1 MGAAAFHLDKEL
13 SPFSER
19 SYSAGDDSD
28 VTRSSQLDIKELQR
42 LGALES
48 LSWSNA
54 GTFTPV
60 RSIPSRR
67 VISGLIKR
75 AIAGGAA
82 LDFLPQDDRE
92 WVLDNLRLLRT
103 ALREVVESHRGPA
116 RRPQV
121 QGRDGHTQLRSQ
133 VIADAF
139 WRSTGFSFDPDA
151 FVAYLDGWQ
160 QNQTLQMNEL
170 PGLRTALQV
179 SVLDALAEAVA
190 PALERPAS
198 GVLTT
203 LTGRFSIPRLITALR
218 DVGQADWEFLSDQTS
233 VVDHVLRRD
242 PAGSYAQ
249 MTKESRALYRS
260 VIADLACRSD
270 FDECQVAEAAVSL
283 AEAAARPGACNSCT
297 SDRQVHVGCYLLG
310 EGLPKLRSAIG
321 YRPGLKR
328 RFRDLLRT
336 FPNGFYLVSIEACTL
351 LIVVLVL
358 AGLHHLS
365 PVVASFFFL
374 LIPASQAAVEI
385 VNAVVTA
392 VLPARPLPKL
402 DFSEGIPDQFKTM
415 VAVPALLLNEREVQH
430 LLEGIEIRYLANRD
444 RNVYFALLT
453 DSPDSHERFDGKEAL
468 AGLCGRGIRELNRK
482 YGVCGAGPF
491 FLFHR
496 LRTFNASQ
504 NTWMGWERKRG
515 KLLDLSRLLRGD
527 EGRFSTKVGD
537 LSILPQIRYVITLDA
552 DTQLPRDAAH
562 RLVGTL
568 AHPLNRAVIDPVTN
582 TVTRGYGVLQPRVG
596 ISVQSASRSWLASIY
611 SGQTGF
617 DIYTRAVSDVYQD
630 LYGEGIFAGKG
641 IFDVDVFQ
649 HVLSD
654 RFPCNTLLSHDLIE
668 GAYTRAALVSDIEVI
683 EDYPSHFSAYSR
695 RKHRWVRGDWQ
706 ISQWLFPRVP
716 DFRGRMVPNPIN
728 VVSRWKIFD
737 NLRRSLVDPCLF
749 ALLLAGWFILPG
761 HAWYW
766 TTITALLLVFP
777 GHVQALIS
785 ICRIRDVRHLRAAFE
800 GISADLMS
808 GYLNALVILTFLPH
822 QALVMIDA
830 IIRTIVRHR
839 FTGRRLLEWETA
851 AEAESGRETRR
862 PADTYLAWT
871 PWMALGLAVTLAFT
885 RPEVCP
891 YALPFL
897 LVWAAAPSIARWL
910 SREKAAG
917 RVIITSHQ
925 KRFLRTSAMHM
936 WRYFHENGGPA
947 ENWLIPDNVQEDASD
962 AAHRA
967 SPTNLGLLLNARLA
981 ACEMGYL
988 TLPEFV
994 TATAST
1000 LSTMA
1005 LLPKHRGHFLN
1016 WYDTRSLQP
1025 LNPPAVSTV
1034 DSGNLAVSLWT
1045 LKQGCLALSKQ
1056 PIFGKPLWQGLLD
1069 HVCILRDLDRQ
1080 GARDICTVAQ
1090 VWGTDGRKWLTG
1102 VDGLKRAVQPLLSG
1116 SSESAR
1122 HWATSLV
1129 ERVTAVRA
1137 LADTLAPWFGVLGER
1152 TVRELLGDPEACLAE
1167 LTLDRVSVLADRFRG
1182 TLKSPQFAPL
1192 NDAMLRA
1199 AMTAETLQS
1208 ELMRLAADADRLVDE
1223 MDFRFLYDERR
1234 KLLAV
1239 GYDVADQKLDAA
1251 RYGLLASEARMAA
1264 FVAVAKG
1271 DIPQDSWF
1279 HLGRSQTCSGGW
1291 RVLLSWTGT
1300 MFEYLMPTLW
1310 MRSYPRTIL
1319 EQSSRAAVE
1328 IQRAYGRKMRMP
1340 WGVSESA
1347 YSVTDR
1353 DGFYQYRA
1361 FGLPEIALK
1370 RARSKPRVSAP
1381 YAAFLALAVRPAAA
1395 IRNLQRMRNRGW
1407 WGRYG
1412 LYEAVEFPEREKP
1425 APVRC
1430 WMAHHQGMSLLAI
1443 VNCLSGSP
1451 FQRLFHSVPQVMA
1464 TELLLHEKVPMGVR
1478 VRREPYF
1485 DPPTSVQTATCT
1497 PGNVSV
1503 HSLLP

>member
-1 MGAAAFHLDKEL
+1 MSAAALHLDKEPASSSSEHI
-13 SPFSER
+13 SP
-19 SYSAGDDSD
+19 GMNDSD
-28 VTRSSQLDIKELQR
+28 VAATAQLDVEELRR
-42 LGALES
+42 LGSLECS
-48 LSWSNA
+48 QWSYAGLSARSRVLLRRKAVSTLIRRAANGEA
-54 GTFTPV
+54 G
-60 RSIPSRR
+60 
-67 VISGLIKR
+67 
-75 AIAGGAA
+75 
-82 LDFLPQDDRE
+82 LDFLAQEDRE
-92 WVLDNLRLLRT
+92 WVLDHLRLLRT
-103 ALREVVESHRGPA
+103 ALAEVRESRREPV
-116 RRPQV
+116 RRPHV
-121 QGRDGHTQLRSQ
+121 QGRDGGTQTRTQ

-139 WRSTGFSFDPDA
+139 WRSTNFSFTPEGLT
-151 FVAYLDGWQ
+151 AYLDGWQ
-160 QNQTLQMNEL
+160 QKQTLDLDEL
-170 PGLRTALQV
+170 PNLRTALQV
-179 SVLDALAEAVA
+179 TVLNVLAEAAA
-190 PALERPAS
+190 PAGSAPGLVIALP
-198 GVLTT
+198 
-203 LTGRFSIPRLITALR
+203 GRFPIPHLITALR
-218 DVGQADWEFLSDQTS
+218 EVAEADWELLSDQTS
-233 VVDHVLRRD
+233 VVDHILRRD

-249 MTKESRALYRS
+249 MTKQSRALYRS
-260 VIADLACRSD
+260 VISDLARRSK
-270 FDECQVAEAAVSL
+270 FDECQIAETTVSL
-283 AEAAARPGACNSCT
+283 AQAAARQDACHSCS
-297 SDRQVHVGCYLLG
+297 SDRQVHVGYYLVDD
-310 EGLPKLRSAIG
+310 GLPQLRAGVG
-321 YRPGLKR
+321 YRPTPRR
-328 RFRDLLRT
+328 RFQDLLRT
-336 FPNGFYLVSIEACTL
+336 YPNGFYLVSIEACTL

-358 AGLHHLS
+358 AGLHRLS

-385 VNAVVTA
+385 VNAFVTA
-392 VLPARPLPKL
+392 LLPARPLPKL
-402 DFSEGIPDQFKTM
+402 DFSEGIPDPYKTM

-430 LLEGIEIRYLANRD
+430 LLEGLEIRYLANRD
-444 RNVYFALLT
+444 PNLYFALLT

-468 AGLCGRGIRELNRK
+468 AGVCGRGIRDLNRK
-482 YGVCGAGPF
+482 YGGSGEGPF

-496 LRTFNASQ
+496 LRTFNPSQ
-504 NTWMGWERKRG
+504 NSWMGWERKRG

-527 EGRFSTKVGD
+527 EERFSIKVGD

-552 DTQLPRDAAH
+552 DTQLPREAAH

-630 LYGEGIFAGKG
+630 LYAEGIFAGKG
-641 IFDVDVFQ
+641 IFDVDVFEQ
-649 HVLSD
+649 VLGD

-668 GAYTRAALVSDIEVI
+668 GAYTRAALVSDVEVI

-716 DFRGRMVPNPIN
+716 DSRGRMVPNPIN

-785 ICRIRDVRHLRAAFE
+785 LSRIRDIRHLPATFE
-800 GISADLMS
+800 AIGADLTS
-808 GYLNALVILTFLPH
+808 GYLNALVTLTFLPH
-822 QALVMIDA
+822 QAMVMVDA

-851 AEAESGRETRR
+851 AEAESGQENRR
-862 PADTYLAWT
+862 PADRYLGWT
-871 PWMALGLAVTLAFT
+871 PWMALGLAIALVFT
-885 RPEVCP
+885 RPEVCV

-897 LVWAAAPSIARWL
+897 LVWAGAPTIARWL

-917 RVIITSHQ
+917 RAVSNSRQ
-925 KRFLRTSAMHM
+925 KHFLRTSAMQI
-936 WRYFHENGGPA
+936 WRYFHENGGPGD
-947 ENWLIPDNVQEDASD
+947 NWLIPDNVQEEAADT
-962 AAHRA
+962 AHRA

-994 TATAST
+994 TATGHT

-1005 LLPKHRGHFLN
+1005 SLPKHRGHFLN
-1016 WYDTRSLQP
+1016 WYDTLSLQALAP
-1025 LNPPAVSTV
+1025 AAVSTV

-1045 LKQGCLALSKQ
+1045 LKQGCLALSKG
-1056 PIFGKPLWQGLLD
+1056 PIFGKPLWQGLRD
-1069 HVCILRDLDRQ
+1069 HVCLLRDLDRAR
-1080 GARDICTVAQ
+1080 ARDIYNLTQ
-1090 VWGTDGRKWLTG
+1090 PWGTDGWQWL
-1102 VDGLKRAVQPLLSG
+1102 VGLESLEAAIQPLLSE
-1116 SSESAR
+1116 SSASVAY
-1122 HWATSLV
+1122 WAAALA
-1129 ERVTAVRA
+1129 ERVAAVRT
-1137 LADTLAPWFGVLGER
+1137 LADTLAPWHSALGENA
-1152 TVRELLGDPEACLAE
+1152 VRELVPEPETCLAE
-1167 LTLDRVSVLADRFRG
+1167 LTLDRASVLADRFRG
-1182 TLKSPQFAPL
+1182 ALKSPQFAAL

-1199 AMTAETLQS
+1199 AMTAETLQT
-1208 ELMRLAADADRLVDE
+1208 ELARLAANADRLVDE
-1223 MDFRFLYDERR
+1223 MDFGFLYDERR
-1234 KLLAV
+1234 KLLSV
-1239 GYDVADQKLDAA
+1239 GYDVAGQKLDVA

-1264 FVAVAKG
+1264 FVAIAKG
-1271 DIPQDSWF
+1271 DIPQNSWF
-1279 HLGRSQTCSGGW
+1279 HLGRSQTSSGGW

-1310 MRSYPRTIL
+1310 MRHYPRTIL

-1361 FGLPEIALK
+1361 FGLPQIALK
-1370 RARSKPRVSAP
+1370 RARSKPRVAAP
-1381 YAAFLALAVRPAAA
+1381 YASFLALAVHPAAA

-1412 LYEAVEFPEREKP
+1412 LYEAVEFAEREKP
-1425 APVRC
+1425 NPVRC

-1443 VNCLSGSP
+1443 ANCLCESP
-1451 FQRLFHSVPQVMA
+1451 FQRLFHSEPQVVA
-1464 TELLLHEKVPMGVR
+1464 TELVLHEKAPRGLR

-1485 DPPTSVQTATCT
+1485 EPPTSVQTATCAS
-1497 PGNVSV
+1497 GRISA
-1503 HSLLP
+1503 HGLLP

>member
-1 MGAAAFHLDKEL
+1 MSAAASHLDKEPASSSSECV
-13 SPFSER
+13 SP
-19 SYSAGDDSD
+19 GIDDSD
-28 VTRSSQLDIKELQR
+28 GILPSQADVEKLRRLGSLESSQWSYA
-42 LGALES
+42 G
-48 LSWSNA
+48 LSA
-54 GTFTPV
+54 
-60 RSIPSRR
+60 RR
-67 VISGLIKR
+67 RGLVCRKAISTLIRR
-75 AIAGGAA
+75 AAARGAA
-82 LDFLPQDDRE
+82 LDFLAQEDRE
-92 WVLDNLRLLRT
+92 CVLDNLRLLRT
-103 ALREVVESHRGPA
+103 ALGEVIESYRDPA
-116 RRPQV
+116 RHPQV
-121 QGRDGHTQLRSQ
+121 QGRDGRTQLRTQ
-133 VIADAF
+133 AIAEAF
-139 WRSTGFSFDPDA
+139 WRTSLSFAPESFA
-151 FVAYLDGWQ
+151 AYLDGWQ
-160 QNQTLQMNEL
+160 QNRTLDMDEL
-170 PGLRTALQV
+170 SNLRTALQA
-179 SVLDALAEAVA
+179 SILNMLAEAAA
-190 PALERPAS
+190 PVRSAPGLVIALP
-198 GVLTT
+198 
-203 LTGRFSIPRLITALR
+203 GRFSIPRLITALR
-218 DVGQADWEFLSDQTS
+218 DVGEADWELLSDQTGA
-233 VVDHVLRRD
+233 VDHVLRRD

-249 MTKESRALYRS
+249 MSRESRALYRS
-260 VIADLACRSD
+260 VIADLARRSK
-270 FDECQVAEAAVSL
+270 FDECGVAETAVAL
-283 AEAAARPGACNSCT
+283 AQAAARQDACHSCS
-297 SDRQVHVGCYLLG
+297 SDRQVHVGYYLVD
-310 EGLPKLRSAIG
+310 EGLPQLRSATG

-328 RFRDLLRT
+328 RFQDLLRT

-385 VNAVVTA
+385 VNAIVTA

-402 DFSEGIPDQFKTM
+402 DFSQGIPNQFKTM
-415 VAVPALLLNEREVQH
+415 VAVPALLLNEREVEH
-430 LLEGIEIRYLANRD
+430 LLEGLEVRYLANRD
-444 RNVYFALLT
+444 PNLYFALLT

-468 AGLCGRGIRELNRK
+468 ARVCGRGIRDLNRK
-482 YGVCGAGPF
+482 YGVAGAGPF

-496 LRTFNASQ
+496 LRTFNPSQ

-527 EGRFSTKVGD
+527 EDRFSTKVGD
-537 LSILPQIRYVITLDA
+537 LSVLPHIRYVITLDG

-568 AHPLNRAVIDPVTN
+568 AHPLNRAVIDPATN

-617 DIYTRAVSDVYQD
+617 DIYTRAISDVYQD
-630 LYGEGIFAGKG
+630 LYAEGIFAGKG
-641 IFDVDVFQ
+641 IFDVDVFER
-649 HVLSD
+649 VLSD

-668 GAYTRAALVSDIEVI
+668 GAYTRAALVSDVEVI

-716 DFRGRMVPNPIN
+716 DSRGRVVPNPIN

-785 ICRIRDVRHLRAAFE
+785 LFRIRDIRHLPATFE
-800 GISADLMS
+800 AIGADLTT
-808 GYLNALVILTFLPH
+808 GYLNALVTLTFLPH
-822 QALVMIDA
+822 QALVMVDA

-851 AEAESGRETRR
+851 AEAESGQGTRR
-862 PADTYLAWT
+862 PADRYLAWT
-871 PWMALGLAVTLAFT
+871 PWMALGLAVALVFT
-885 RPEVCP
+885 RPEVCF

-897 LVWAAAPSIARWL
+897 LVWAASPTIARWL
-910 SREKAAG
+910 SREKAPS
-917 RVIITSHQ
+917 RVVSHSQQ
-925 KRFLRTSAMHM
+925 KRFLHASAMQI
-936 WRYFHENGGPA
+936 WRYFHENSGPG
-947 ENWLIPDNVQEDASD
+947 ENWLIPDNVQEDAAD

-967 SPTNLGLLLNARLA
+967 SPTNLGLLLNARQA
-981 ACEMGYL
+981 AYEMGYL

-994 TATAST
+994 AATGHT

-1005 LLPKHRGHFLN
+1005 SLPKHRGHFLN
-1016 WYDTRSLQP
+1016 WYDTLSLQA
-1025 LNPPAVSTV
+1025 LTPPAVSTV

-1056 PIFGKPLWQGLLD
+1056 PIFGKSLWQGLLD
-1069 HVCILRDLDRQ
+1069 HVGILRDLDHART
-1080 GARDICTVAQ
+1080 RDIYHLTQ
-1090 VWGTDGRKWLTG
+1090 PWGTDGWKWLM
-1102 VDGLKRAVQPLLSG
+1102 GLAGLDAAVQPLLSG
-1116 SSESAR
+1116 SSTSVVY
-1122 HWATSLV
+1122 WATALE
-1129 ERVTAVRA
+1129 ERVAAVRA
-1137 LADTLAPWFGVLGER
+1137 LADALAPWHSALGDDA
-1152 TVRELLGDPEACLAE
+1152 VRELIPDPEAYFAE
-1167 LTLDRVSVLADRFRG
+1167 LNLDRVSVLADRFRG
-1182 TLKSPQFAPL
+1182 RLKPPQFSAL

-1199 AMTAETLQS
+1199 AMTAETLQT
-1208 ELMRLAADADRLVDE
+1208 ELARFAAEADHFVDE

-1239 GYDVADQKLDAA
+1239 GYDVAGQRLDTA

-1264 FVAVAKG
+1264 FVAIAKG
-1271 DIPQDSWF
+1271 EIPQNSWF
-1279 HLGRSQTCSGGW
+1279 HLGRSQTSSGGW

-1310 MRSYPRTIL
+1310 MRNYPRTIL
-1319 EQSSRAAVE
+1319 EKSSRAAVE

-1361 FGLPEIALK
+1361 FGLPQIALK
-1370 RARSKPRVSAP
+1370 RARSAPRITAP
-1381 YAAFLALAVRPAAA
+1381 YAAFLALAVHPAAA

-1425 APVRC
+1425 NPVRC

-1443 VNCLSGSP
+1443 ANCLCESP
-1451 FQRLFHSVPQVMA
+1451 FQRLFHSEPQVMA
-1464 TELLLHEKVPMGVR
+1464 TELLLHEKAPLGVR
-1478 VRREPYF
+1478 VQKEPYF
-1485 DPPTSVQTATCT
+1485 KPPTSVQTATCT
-1497 PGNVSV
+1497 PGNVSA